1 MEDGSYRRYGNT
13 NQADLIISFDKAP
26 RAEDAQM
33 IKDLGGDVY
42 DMWSSLAYAVHASLP
57 VSKIN
62 AYISKNPQV
71 VLIEENSEVELY

>member
-1 MEDGSYRRYGNT
+1 MNEVN
-13 NQADLIISFDKAP
+13 
-26 RAEDAQM
+26 
-33 IKDLGGDVY
+33 
-42 DMWSSLAYAVHASLP
+42 DMWSSLAYAVHASVP